1 MSGTS
6 TQIETK
12 QDSLGAGDGS
22 FETESHQQQMRQS
35 LRTSLDGGL
44 ERRRR
49 AVHPPLREE
58 SGSQLAARLNS
69 STFGTEQV
77 TLRAQC
83 AHATCRL
90 GLTCRVLFCAS
101 LLWALM
107 TSAVSTV

>member
-35 LRTSLDGGL
+35 LRASLDGGP

-49 AVHPPLREE
+49 AVHPPLGEE

-83 AHATCRL
+83 AHSTCRL
-90 GLTCRVLFCAS
+90 GLTCGVLS
-101 LLWALM
+101 WALM
-107 TSAVSTV
+107 TSAVGTV